1 MTPVQSVRSDLLK
14 LRNIRRLQRAPM
26 IAKYLGV
33 GLNADVLNDD
43 RTERLAA
50 LLAAASPSS
59 VLEHVTDWV
68 PPVLAYVNGL
78 SELTIGEMW
87 DWEASMPMCRVSASS
102 IAERPEALA
111 AIFPSGFF
119 LVGEGDSD
127 ALAVDLDFDEHA
139 EHFVARAARVK
150 LYPRGMAILSEGR
163 AG

>member
-102 IAERPEALA
+102 IAERPRPWRRS
-111 AIFPSGFF
+111 FP
-119 LVGEGDSD
+119 
-127 ALAVDLDFDEHA
+127 ADFSWWE
-139 EHFVARAARVK
+139 RVTATPWRSIWISTNTPNISWPE
-150 LYPRGMAILSEGR
+150 LRV
-163 AG
+163 